1 MDWQAEIAQRVII
14 QGAFSGLWTREGKT
28 IEVRT
33 GYVSLSLAEH
43 NPRVETLRF
52 LTWVMERE
60 TFP

>member
-1 MDWQAEIAQRVII
+1 M
-14 QGAFSGLWTREGKT
+14 

-33 GYVSLSLAEH
+33 GYVSLSRAGH
-43 NPRVETLRF
+43 NPGGENLRF